1 MNVYKYKLN
10 FPIYVFLI
18 LFLIVSFHGC
28 EIRQSIECVYVPQKT
43 KTNKYPELTQY
54 ADCAQINDQQE
65 IIINKNHLDQIW
77 FDGLGL
83 AEIRM
88 LDGVYYL
95 NKHGKIIKSYLYDN
109 GADYFQEGLSRTEQ
123 NNKFGFIDV
132 QLKIVIKPEYDFAYP
147 FSGGVSK
154 VCLGC
159 KKVKIGE
166 HTEMQNGQ
174 WGYIDKSGN
183 VVIDILHEYDDL
195 NNVLKNKEK

>member
-1 MNVYKYKLN
+1 MNKYNYRLNVYKI
-10 FPIYVFLI
+10 FVIFLI
-18 LFLIVSFHGC
+18 SNFYGC
-28 EIRQSIECVYVPQKT
+28 TVIQNIECTYVPKKT
-43 KTNKYPELTQY
+43 ETNKYPELTQY
-54 ADCAQINDQQE
+54 TDCAQINDQQE
-65 IIINKNHLDQIW
+65 IIINDNHLNKIW
-77 FDGLGL
+77 FDGSGL
-83 AEIRM
+83 AEIRVF
-88 LDGVYYL
+88 DGVYYL
-95 NKHGKIIKSYLYDN
+95 NKNGKVIKSYLYDN

-123 NNKFGFIDV
+123 NNKLGFIDA